1 MRLEWINNKI
11 ITAAAVLT
19 FSCVAAAAYTAVQE
33 AEMTSDVSISDS
45 YQGGFVFS
53 LLEAEASLYELDP
66 LQTRQAKLHLSQFFK
81 QAQLD
86 LNSPDSQGE
95 VALRTFALH
104 ADRLIQASFPLS
116 REVLSVT
123 EALAQQ
129 QGTPTLNTWLL
140 LSTARQFDIEATLSL
155 QQDHAHVV
163 LKTEGSDWLDWKV
176 GHLQDMQSLAL
187 NALDDYDL
195 WTAVDLALVEH
206 YMAAQMSGN
215 DDSIEALAKA
225 AVLDGYSSQALALYN
240 EFLVIRGRSSEL
252 AMLMH

>member
-11 ITAAAVLT
+11 ITAIAVLT
-19 FSCVAAAAYTAVQE
+19 FSCVAAAAYTAVRE
-33 AEMTSDVSISDS
+33 ADITSDVNISEPNQPS
-45 YQGGFVFS
+45 FVLS
-53 LLEAEASLYELDP
+53 LLEAEASLYAMDSM
-66 LQTRQAKLHLSQFFK
+66 QIQQAKLHLSSFSRHAQSIL
-81 QAQLD
+81 QA
-86 LNSPDSQGE
+86 PVSQDE
-95 VALRTFALH
+95 KALRTFAVH
-104 ADRLIQASFPLS
+104 ADRLIQASFPIS

-140 LSTARQFDIEATLSL
+140 LSTARQFDIEATLSF

-176 GHLQDMQSLAL
+176 GHLQDMQPLAL

-225 AVLDGYSSQALALYN
+225 AVLDGNSSQALAFYN
-240 EFLVIRGRSSEL
+240 EFLVTRGRGSEL
-252 AMLMH
+252 ALLTH